1 MKISSFLK
9 LNVATLG
16 VLIIS
21 IVISLVLLNQSF
33 KEEKLATS
41 RQAEFKQLGIDL
53 ASASDYLTN
62 EARAYVQ
69 FGDKVHY
76 DNYWKE
82 VNETKTRD
90 RVFSRLKELNAPQGE
105 LDLIEK
111 AKTNSDTLVQT
122 EDKAM
127 KAVVNNDFN
136 TARTLMFNND
146 YDKNKAIIMAPLTEF
161 QNTMNTRAANET
173 AVAEKKLNRL
183 LVITNSLI
191 AILAIIVAF
200 TNAILHKKI
209 SNLTKISQKLTEL
222 AESEGDLTSRID
234 INSKDEIGLIATAY
248 NKLLKSLHSLIVEI
262 KDTTNTIVN
271 SSDNLTLS
279 MEDTALRIKNI
290 NDETEQIAT
299 GIESQSSATE
309 EVSAS
314 TEEIGATTIELAERA
329 NEAATSA
336 KEITQ
341 RASEIKEKAE
351 RAINESN
358 NIYESNQRS
367 ILNAIEEGKVVEEV
381 KIMADSIGDIA
392 AQTNLL
398 ALNAAIEAARAGE
411 HGKGFAVVADEVRR
425 LAEQSKETVFNIQNI
440 VGQVQQAINNLSN
453 SGQDILEFMANN
465 VRPNYKLLVDTG
477 IQYEKDAEFVSNI
490 AEVIAQGTQQM
501 KVTTEQISIAM
512 QGVAETSAESAQGSG
527 KILSSVNETVITME
541 EISSSAKNQAL
552 IANKL
557 RDMVSK
563 FKV

>member
-127 KAVVNNDFN
+127 KAVVSNDFN

-234 INSKDEIGLIATAY
+234 INSKDEIGMIATAY

>member
-9 LNVATLG
+9 IKVATLG

-21 IVISLVLLNQSF
+21 IVISLIFLNQSF

-53 ASASDYLTN
+53 ANASDYLTN
-62 EARAYVQ
+62 EVKAYVQ

-90 RVFSRLKELNAPQGE
+90 RVVDRLKELNAPQGE
-105 LDLIEK
+105 LDLITK
-111 AKTNSDTLVQT
+111 AKANSDALVQI

-146 YDKNKAIIMAPLTEF
+146 YDKNKAVIMASLTEF
-161 QNTMNTRAANET
+161 QNMMNTRATNET
-173 AVAEKKLNRL
+173 VATEKKLNTII
-183 LVITNSLI
+183 VITNALI
-191 AILAIIVAF
+191 AILAIIVVF
-200 TNAILHKKI
+200 TNTILYKKI
-209 SNLTKISQKLTEL
+209 GNLTKISQKLTEL

-248 NKLLKSLHSLIVEI
+248 NKLLKSLHSLIVEV
-262 KDTTNTIVN
+262 KDTTDTIVN
-271 SSDNLTLS
+271 SSEDLTSS
-279 MEDTALRIKNI
+279 MEDMALRIKNI
-290 NDETEQIAT
+290 SDSTEQIAS
-299 GIESQSSATE
+299 GIESESSATE
-309 EVSAS
+309 EISAS
-314 TEEIGATTIELAERA
+314 TEEIGATTVELAESA
-329 NEAATSA
+329 NEAAASA
-336 KEITQ
+336 KRIMQ
-341 RASEIKEKAE
+341 RASEVKEKAE

-358 NIYESNQRS
+358 NIYESNQRD
-367 ILNAIEEGKVVEEV
+367 ILKAIEEGKVVEEV
-381 KIMADSIGDIA
+381 KVMTDSIGDIA

-425 LAEQSKETVFNIQNI
+425 LAEQSRETVISIQSI
-440 VGQVQQAINNLSN
+440 VSQVQQAINNLSN
-453 SGQDILEFMANN
+453 SGQDILKFMADN
-465 VRPNYKLLVDTG
+465 VKPNYKLLVDTG
-477 IQYEKDAEFVSNI
+477 IQYEKDAEFVSTI
-490 AEVIAQGTQQM
+490 ADGIAQGTQQM

-527 KILSSVNETVITME
+527 EILSSVHETVITME
-541 EISSSAKNQAL
+541 KVSGSAKNQAL

-557 RDMVSK
+557 RDMVSR